1 MEDFLPDNNL
11 QFINE
16 SADQVMAESAD
27 LVDFLTN
34 ANDLIEMNDVGC
46 TSENKVIMRLG
57 LHGLGSIKFPNLDQF
72 SLHSYL
78 KDDAMS
84 VNDLLNEDLNFQI
97 DQILSRS
104 PLPSNESPISDVF
117 CSSISFK
124 DKNPTIYISVM
135 DKEFCFNVDRK
146 SLTGSIG
153 ARNDYVRQHLDLA

>member
-57 LHGLGSIKFPNLDQF
+57 LHGLGSIK
-72 SLHSYL
+72 
-78 KDDAMS
+78 
-84 VNDLLNEDLNFQI
+84 
-97 DQILSRS
+97 
-104 PLPSNESPISDVF
+104 ISEPRPVQ
-117 CSSISFK
+117 SSFLFK
-124 DKNPTIYISVM
+124 
-135 DKEFCFNVDRK
+135 
-146 SLTGSIG
+146 G
-153 ARNDYVRQHLDLA
+153 